1 MATGAA
7 PKRIVIVESPTKAS
21 TIARFLDDSYTV
33 ESSRGHVR
41 DLPTKASEIPKA
53 YRSESWARLGIDVD
67 NDFKPLYVLNS
78 DKRDSVRALKKLVA
92 TADELYLATDED
104 REGEAIAWH
113 LLEVLSPPSRV
124 TVRRLV
130 FHEITPDA
138 IRAALANPRDVDRRL
153 VDAQEARRLLDRLY
167 GYEVSPVLWKKVA
180 PRLSAGRVQ
189 SVATR
194 IVVERERERMAFVAA
209 GYWSLD
215 VTAATAAGESF
226 TMAATAVNGARLA
239 TGRDFGADGQPV
251 TSGVLVLEEAMAQ
264 RLAADL
270 DGADAE
276 VVSVASKPY
285 RRRPAPPFIT
295 STLQQEA
302 GRRLGLS
309 ASAVMRV
316 AQSLYEQGFIT
327 YMRTDSVTLADV
339 ALKAARSEVARRY
352 GKEFLTP
359 GPRRYAGKVRNAQE
373 AHEAIRPAGERFA
386 PPESLRARLSPTEA
400 RLYELIW
407 RRTLA
412 SQMTDTTG
420 ETVTIEA
427 MATSVGGAEVAL
439 TASGTVIAHEGFRR
453 AWDPLPTS
461 SAADAPA
468 ADAADASDTDASAA
482 ADASHISGGEGT
494 TGTDGADDRPAA
506 RRGDEGQRRLPR
518 VAEGDSLALSAPTI
532 ESHRTKPPARF
543 TEATLIRRLEE
554 LGVGRP
560 STYATIMTTIADRG
574 YVRKKGT
581 ALVPTF
587 TAFSV
592 VSLLEGHF
600 GDYVDYAFTA
610 RMEEDLDDIARG
622 RQESLPWLSLFYF
635 GTGEHPGLKTRVSD
649 RLDEIDVRAVN
660 SVAIGVHPDGR
671 PIQARLGRFGP
682 YVSCGDQRAQLPE
695 EVSPDEVT
703 VDLALELLARPA
715 TGRALGTHPDSGL
728 PVSVR
733 EGRYG
738 PYVQLGPPPS
748 DPDAKAQKS
757 ASLLASMN
765 PEEVT
770 LEDALRLLTLPRTVG
785 ADPDDGVEI
794 TTQTGR
800 FGPYLRK
807 GSETR
812 SLESEEQIFTIDL
825 DECLALLAQPRR
837 GRGRREPKAP
847 LRELGPDPETGR
859 SLVILDGRWGPYV
872 SDGETNASLRA
883 GDSPEELTSQR
894 ASDLLA
900 ARREAPPRGAPTGGS
915 GRRKKPSA
923 RDG

>member
-1 MATGAA
+1 MANAAA
-7 PKRIVIVESPTKAS
+7 PKRVVIVESPTKAK

-41 DLPTKASEIPKA
+41 DLPNKASEIPKA
-53 YRSESWARLGIDVD
+53 YSGEPWARLGIDVD
-67 NDFKPLYVLNS
+67 NDFKPLYVLNGA
-78 DKRDSVRALKKLVA
+78 KRDTVRDLKKLVA
-92 TADELYLATDED
+92 GADELYLATDED

-113 LLEVLSPPSRV
+113 LLEVLSPPSKV
-124 TVRRLV
+124 TVQRLV

-138 IRAALANPRDVDRRL
+138 IRAALASPRDVDRRL

-194 IVVERERERMAFVAA
+194 IVVQRERERMAFVSA
-209 GYWSLD
+209 GYWSLEA
-215 VTAATAAGESF
+215 TASTAAGESF
-226 TMAATAVNGARLA
+226 VMAASAIDGARLA
-239 TGRDFGADGQPV
+239 TGRDFGADGKPS
-251 TSGVLVLEEAMAQ
+251 TPGVVVLDEAGAR

-270 DGADAE
+270 DGSTAE
-276 VVSVASKPY
+276 VASVVSKPY

-302 GRRLGLS
+302 GRRLRLS
-309 ASAVMRV
+309 ASAVMQV

-339 ALKAARSEVARRY
+339 ALKAARAEAARRY
-352 GKEFLTP
+352 GDEFVP
-359 GPRRYAGKVRNAQE
+359 AAPRRYAGKVRNAQE
-373 AHEAIRPAGERFA
+373 AHEAIRPAGDTFA
-386 PPESLRARLSPTEA
+386 APESLGPRLSPMESK
-400 RLYELIW
+400 LYELIW
-407 RRTLA
+407 RRTVA

-427 MATSVGGAEVAL
+427 LAPGTGDTEVTL

-453 AWDPLPTS
+453 AWDPLP
-461 SAADAPA
+461 APGSGA
-468 ADAADASDTDASAA
+468 SNGSGGSGDAAGAERARD
-482 ADASHISGGEGT
+482 GG
-494 TGTDGADDRPAA
+494 
-506 RRGDEGQRRLPR
+506 EGQRRLPQ
-518 VAEGDSLALSAPTI
+518 VTEGDSLALSAAEV
-532 ESHRTKPPARF
+532 ESHRTQPPARF

-560 STYATIMTTIADRG
+560 STYATIMTTITDRG

-610 RMEEDLDDIARG
+610 RMEDDLDDIARG
-622 RQESLPWLSLFYF
+622 RQESLPWLSEFYF
-635 GTGEHPGLKTRVSD
+635 GAGERPGLKTRVSD

-660 SVAIGVHPDGR
+660 AVAIGAHPDGR
-671 PIQARLGRFGP
+671 PIEARLGRFGP
-682 YVSCGDQRAQLPE
+682 YVTCGDQRAQLPDD
-695 EVSPDEVT
+695 VSPDEVT
-703 VDLALELLARPA
+703 VDLALELLARPT
-715 TGRALGTHPDSGL
+715 TGRELGTDPDSGL
-728 PVSVR
+728 PVTAR

-748 DPDAKAQKS
+748 EPDAKATKS
-757 ASLLASMN
+757 ASLLSSMN
-765 PEEVT
+765 LEELT
-770 LEDALRLLTLPRTVG
+770 LEDALRVLTLPRTVG
-785 ADPDDGVEI
+785 ADPTDGVEI

-800 FGPYLRK
+800 FGPYLKK

-812 SLESEEQIFTIDL
+812 SLETEEQIFTISL
-825 DECLALLAQPRR
+825 EECLALLAKPRARR
-837 GRGRREPKAP
+837 GRETKAP
-847 LRELGPDPETGR
+847 LRDLGPDPVTGR
-859 SLVILDGRWGPYV
+859 ALVIKDGRWGPYV
-872 SDGETNASLRA
+872 TDGRTNASLRG
-883 GDSPEELTSQR
+883 GDTPETLTPQR
-894 ASDLLA
+894 GSDLLA
-900 ARREAPPRGAPTGGS
+900 ARRDAPPPATRKGGS
-915 GRRKKPSA
+915 GGSRRRK
-923 RDG
+923 G

>member
-1 MATGAA
+1 MATAAA
-7 PKRIVIVESPTKAS
+7 PKRIVIVESPTKAT
-21 TIARFLDDSYTV
+21 TIARFLDDSFTV
-33 ESSRGHVR
+33 ESSRGHIR

-53 YRSESWARLGIDVD
+53 YQAEPWARLGIDVD

-78 DKRDSVRALKKLVA
+78 AKRDTVRELKKLVA

-113 LLEVLSPPSRV
+113 LLEVLSPPPRV

-194 IVVERERERMAFVAA
+194 ITVERERERMAFVPA

-215 VTAATAAGESF
+215 VTAATGAGESF
-226 TMAATAVNGARLA
+226 AMAATAVDGARLA
-239 TGRDFGADGQPV
+239 TGRDFGADGKPS
-251 TSGVLVLEEAMAQ
+251 TAGVLVLDEATAQ
-264 RLAADL
+264 RLASDL
-270 DGADAE
+270 DGVDAE

-302 GRRLGLS
+302 GRRLRLS
-309 ASAVMRV
+309 ASAVMQV

-339 ALKAARSEVARRY
+339 ALEAARAEVARCY
-352 GKEFLTP
+352 GEEFLP
-359 GPRRYAGKVRNAQE
+359 AGPRRYASKVRNAQE
-373 AHEAIRPAGERFA
+373 AHEAIRPAGDRFA

-400 RLYELIW
+400 KLYELIW

-412 SQMTDTTG
+412 SQMTDATG

-427 MATSVGGAEVAL
+427 LTPDEGGAEVTLA
-439 TASGTVIAHEGFRR
+439 ASGTVIAHEGFRR
-453 AWDPLPTS
+453 AWDQVPAS
-461 SAADAPA
+461 GSAANG
-468 ADAADASDTDASAA
+468 S
-482 ADASHISGGEGT
+482 
-494 TGTDGADDRPAA
+494 DDRGAA
-506 RRGDEGQRRLPR
+506 RNGGDTQRRLPQ
-518 VAEGDSLALSAPTI
+518 VAEGDSLALSAPEV
-532 ESHRTKPPARF
+532 ESHRTQPPARF

-560 STYATIMTTIADRG
+560 STYATIMTTITDRG
-574 YVRKKGT
+574 YIRKKGT

-635 GTGEHPGLKTRVSD
+635 GSGERPGLKTRVSD

-660 SVAIGVHPDGR
+660 AVAIGVHPDGR
-671 PIQARLGRFGP
+671 LIEARLGRFGP
-682 YVSCGDQRAQLPE
+682 YVTCGDQRAQLPE
-695 EVSPDEVT
+695 DVSPDEVT
-703 VDLALELLARPA
+703 VDLALELLARPT
-715 TGRALGTHPDSGL
+715 TGRELGTEPDSGL
-728 PVSVR
+728 PVTAR

-738 PYVQLGPPPS
+738 PYVQLGPPPT
-748 DPDAKAQKS
+748 DPDAKAEKS
-757 ASLLASMN
+757 VSLLESMSL
-765 PEEVT
+765 EEVT

-785 ADPDDGVEI
+785 ADPADGLEI
-794 TTQTGR
+794 TTQAGR
-800 FGPYLRK
+800 FGPYLKK

-812 SLESEEQIFTIDL
+812 SLETEEQIFTISL
-825 DECLALLAQPRR
+825 DECLTLLAQPRR
-837 GRGRREPKAP
+837 GRGREPKAP
-847 LRELGPDPETGR
+847 LRDLGPDPVTGR
-859 SLVILDGRWGPYV
+859 ALVIRDGRWGPYV
-872 SDGETNASLRA
+872 SDGKDNASLRA
-883 GDSPEELTSQR
+883 GDTPEALTPQR

-900 ARREAPPRGAPTGGS
+900 ARREAPPRGTRKGGS
-915 GRRKKPSA
+915 GGSRRRKGSSA

>member
-1 MATGAA
+1 
-7 PKRIVIVESPTKAS
+7 
-21 TIARFLDDSYTV
+21 
-33 ESSRGHVR
+33 
-41 DLPTKASEIPKA
+41 
-53 YRSESWARLGIDVD
+53 
-67 NDFKPLYVLNS
+67 
-78 DKRDSVRALKKLVA
+78 
-92 TADELYLATDED
+92 ELYLATDED

-113 LLEVLSPPSRV
+113 LLEVLSPPPKV

-138 IRAALANPRDVDRRL
+138 IRAALANPREVDRRL

-194 IVVERERERMAFVAA
+194 IVVERERERMAFVPA
-209 GYWSLD
+209 GYWSLE
-215 VTAATAAGESF
+215 VTAAATAGESF
-226 TMAATAVNGARLA
+226 VMAATAVDGARLA
-239 TGRDFGADGQPV
+239 TGRDFGADGKP
-251 TSGVLVLEEAMAQ
+251 TTPGVVVLDEARAR

-270 DGADAE
+270 DTQDAE

-302 GRRLGLS
+302 GRRLRLS
-309 ASAVMRV
+309 ASAVMQV

-339 ALKAARSEVARRY
+339 ALKAARADVARCY
-352 GKEFLTP
+352 GEEFLP
-359 GPRRYAGKVRNAQE
+359 RDPRRYASKVRNAQE
-373 AHEAIRPAGERFA
+373 AHEAIRPAGDTFA
-386 PPESLRARLSPTEA
+386 SPESLRARLSPTEA
-400 RLYELIW
+400 KLYELIW

-427 MATSVGGAEVAL
+427 LAPSAGGAEVTLA
-439 TASGTVIAHEGFRR
+439 ASGTVILHEGFRR
-453 AWDPLPTS
+453 AWDPVAAS
-461 SAADAPA
+461 GSANGSDGRGGARTGDDA
-468 ADAADASDTDASAA
+468 
-482 ADASHISGGEGT
+482 
-494 TGTDGADDRPAA
+494 
-506 RRGDEGQRRLPR
+506 QRRLPQ
-518 VAEGDSLALSAPTI
+518 VAEGDSLALSAPEV
-532 ESHRTKPPARF
+532 ESHQTQPPARF

-622 RQESLPWLSLFYF
+622 RQESQPWLSTFYF
-635 GTGEHPGLKTRVSD
+635 GSGKRPGLKTRVSD

-660 SVAIGVHPDGR
+660 TVAIGTHPDGR
-671 PIQARLGRFGP
+671 PIEARLGRFGP
-682 YVSCGDQRAQLPE
+682 YVTCGDQRAQLPE
-695 EVSPDEVT
+695 DVSPDEVT
-703 VDLALELLARPA
+703 VDLALELLARPT
-715 TGRALGTHPDSGL
+715 TGRALGNDPDSGL
-728 PVSVR
+728 PVTAR
-733 EGRYG
+733 DGRYG
-738 PYVQLGPPPS
+738 PYVQLGPPPT
-748 DPDAKAQKS
+748 DPDAKAEKS
-757 ASLLASMN
+757 VSLLSSMSL
-765 PEEVT
+765 EEVT

-785 ADPDDGVEI
+785 ADPADGVEI

-800 FGPYLRK
+800 FGPYLKK
-807 GSETR
+807 GPETR
-812 SLESEEQIFTIDL
+812 SLESEEQIFTIGL
-825 DECLALLAQPRR
+825 DECLTLLAQPRR
-837 GRGRREPKAP
+837 RRGGEPKPP
-847 LRELGPDPETGR
+847 LRDLGPDPVTGR
-859 SLVILDGRWGPYV
+859 ALVIRDGRWGPYV

-883 GDSPEELTSQR
+883 GDTPEALTPQR

-900 ARREAPPRGAPTGGS
+900 ARREAPPRTARKGGS
-915 GRRKKPSA
+915 GGSRRRKGSSA

>member
-1 MATGAA
+1 MAGAVSS
-7 PKRIVIVESPTKAS
+7 KRVVIVESPTKAT

-53 YRSESWARLGIDVD
+53 YRAEPWARLGIDVD
-67 NDFKPLYVLNS
+67 NDFKPLYVLS
-78 DKRDSVRALKKLVA
+78 SAKRDAVRELKKLVA
-92 TADELYLATDED
+92 SADELYLATDED

-194 IVVERERERMAFVAA
+194 IVVERERERMAFVPA
-209 GYWSLD
+209 GYWSLN
-215 VTAATAAGESF
+215 VTAATDAGESF
-226 TMAATAVNGARLA
+226 VMAATSVDGARLA
-239 TGRDFGADGQPV
+239 SGRDFGADGKPA
-251 TSGVLVLEEAMAQ
+251 TPGVLVLDEAMAQ

-270 DGADAE
+270 DGVDAE

-302 GRRLGLS
+302 GRRLRLS

-339 ALKAARSEVARRY
+339 ALKAARAEVARCY
-352 GKEFLTP
+352 GEEFLP
-359 GPRRYAGKVRNAQE
+359 SGPRRYAGKVRNAQE

-386 PPESLRARLSPTEA
+386 PPESLRDRLSPTEA
-400 RLYELIW
+400 KLYELIW

-427 MATSVGGAEVAL
+427 LAPSAGGAEVTLA
-439 TASGTVIAHEGFRR
+439 ASGTVIAHEGFRR
-453 AWDPLPTS
+453 AWDPVPS
-461 SAADAPA
+461 SGSAANGSDGTGERGAAP
-468 ADAADASDTDASAA
+468 
-482 ADASHISGGEGT
+482 GGG
-494 TGTDGADDRPAA
+494 
-506 RRGDEGQRRLPR
+506 EGQRRLPQ
-518 VAEGDSLALSAPTI
+518 VGEGDSLALSAPEV
-532 ESHRTKPPARF
+532 ESHRTQPPARF

-560 STYATIMTTIADRG
+560 STYATIMTTITDRG
-574 YVRKKGT
+574 YVRRKGT
-581 ALVPTF
+581 ALIPTF

-635 GTGEHPGLKTRVSD
+635 GTGERPGLKTRVSD

-660 SVAIGVHPDGR
+660 TVAIGVHPDGR
-671 PIQARLGRFGP
+671 PIEARLGRFGP
-682 YVSCGDQRAQLPE
+682 YVTCGDQRAQLPE
-695 EVSPDEVT
+695 DVSPDEVT

-715 TGRALGTHPDSGL
+715 TGRALGTDPDSGL
-728 PVSVR
+728 PVTAR

-738 PYVQLGPPPS
+738 PYVQLGPPPAE
-748 DPDAKAQKS
+748 PDAKAEKLV
-757 ASLLASMN
+757 SLFSSMN
-765 PEEVT
+765 LEEVT
-770 LEDALRLLTLPRTVG
+770 LDDALRLLTLPRTVG
-785 ADPDDGVEI
+785 ADPADGVEI
-794 TTQTGR
+794 TTQVGR
-800 FGPYLRK
+800 FGPYLKK

-812 SLESEEQIFTIDL
+812 SLETEEQIFTISL
-825 DECLALLAQPRR
+825 DECLTLLAQPRR
-837 GRGRREPKAP
+837 GRGREPKAP
-847 LRELGPDPETGR
+847 LRDLGPDPVTGR
-859 SLVILDGRWGPYV
+859 ALVILDGRWGPYV
-872 SDGETNASLRA
+872 TDGETNASLRA
-883 GDSPEELTSQR
+883 GDVPETLTPQR

-900 ARREAPPRGAPTGGS
+900 ARREAPPRPAPRGGS
-915 GRRKKPSA
+915 GGSRRRKGSSA

>member
-1 MATGAA
+1 MASAA
-7 PKRIVIVESPTKAS
+7 SPKRVVIVESPTKAT

-41 DLPTKASEIPKA
+41 DLPTKAAEIPKA
-53 YRSESWARLGIDVD
+53 YRGEPWARLGIDVE
-67 NDFKPLYVLNS
+67 NGFKPLYVLNS
-78 DKRDSVRALKKLVA
+78 AKRDTVRALKKLVA

-113 LLEVLSPPSRV
+113 LLEVLSPPPQV

-138 IRAALANPRDVDRRL
+138 IRAALANPREVDRRL

-194 IVVERERERMAFVAA
+194 IVVERERERMAFVPA
-209 GYWSLD
+209 GYWSLE
-215 VTAATAAGESF
+215 VTAATGAGDSF
-226 TMAATAVNGARLA
+226 VMAASAIDGRRLA
-239 TGRDFGADGQPV
+239 TGRDFGADGKLA
-251 TSGVLVLEEAMAQ
+251 TDGVVVLDETGAR
-264 RLAADL
+264 RLAEDL
-270 DGADAE
+270 DGANAE
-276 VVSVASKPY
+276 VTSVASKPY
-285 RRRPAPPFIT
+285 RRRPAAPFIT

-302 GRRLGLS
+302 GRRLRLS
-309 ASAVMRV
+309 ASGVMQV

-327 YMRTDSVTLADV
+327 YMRTDSVTLSDV
-339 ALKAARSEVARRY
+339 ALKAARAEVARRY
-352 GKEFLTP
+352 GDDFLP
-359 GPRRYAGKVRNAQE
+359 EGPRRYASKVRNAQE
-373 AHEAIRPAGERFA
+373 AHEAIRPAGDTFA
-386 PPESLRARLSPTEA
+386 SPESLRPRLSETEA

-407 RRTLA
+407 RRTVA

-427 MATSVGGAEVAL
+427 LAPTAGDSEATLA
-439 TASGTVIAHEGFRR
+439 ASGTVIAHEGFRR
-453 AWDPLPTS
+453 AWDPLSPTG
-461 SAADAPA
+461 SAGNG
-468 ADAADASDTDASAA
+468 
-482 ADASHISGGEGT
+482 SGNGRE
-494 TGTDGADDRPAA
+494 D
-506 RRGDEGQRRLPR
+506 QRRLPQ
-518 VAEGDSLALSAPTI
+518 VAEGDGLALSAPQV
-532 ESHRTKPPARF
+532 ESHQTQPPARF

-560 STYATIMTTIADRG
+560 STYATIMTTINDRG

-610 RMEEDLDDIARG
+610 RMEDDLDDIARG

-635 GTGEHPGLKTRVSD
+635 GGGEHAGLKTRVSE

-660 SVAIGVHPDGR
+660 SVAIGTHPDGR
-671 PIQARLGRFGP
+671 SVEARLGRFGP
-682 YVSCGDQRAQLPE
+682 YVTCGDQRAQLPE
-695 EVSPDEVT
+695 DVSPDEVT
-703 VDLALELLARPA
+703 LDLALELLARPS
-715 TGRALGTHPDSGL
+715 TGRELGTDPESGL
-728 PVSVR
+728 PVMAR
-733 EGRYG
+733 QGRYG
-738 PYVQLGPPPS
+738 PYVQLGPPPT
-748 DPDAKAQKS
+748 DPDAKADKS
-757 ASLLASMN
+757 VSLLSSMSL
-765 PEEVT
+765 EEIT

-785 ADPDDGVEI
+785 TDPADGAAI
-794 TTQTGR
+794 TTQAGR
-800 FGPYLRK
+800 FGPYLKK

-812 SLESEEQIFTIDL
+812 SLETEEQIFTVSL
-825 DECLALLAQPRR
+825 EECLALLAQPRR
-837 GRGRREPKAP
+837 GRGREPKAS
-847 LRELGPDPETGR
+847 LRDLGPDPVTGR
-859 SLVILDGRWGPYV
+859 ELVIRDGRYGPYV
-872 SDGETNASLRA
+872 SDGQTNASLRA
-883 GDSPEELTSQR
+883 GDTPEALTPQR

-900 ARREAPPRGAPTGGS
+900 ARRDAPPRQARKGGS
-915 GRRKKPSA
+915 GGSRRRKGSSA

>member
-1 MATGAA
+1 MATADA
-7 PKRIVIVESPTKAS
+7 PKRVVIVESPTKAT

-33 ESSRGHVR
+33 ESSRGHIR
-41 DLPTKASEIPKA
+41 DLPNKASEIPKA
-53 YRSESWARLGIDVD
+53 YQAEPWARLGIDVE
-67 NDFKPLYVLNS
+67 NDFKPLYVLTS
-78 DKRDSVRALKKLVA
+78 GKKKAVDSLRRLVA

-113 LLEVLSPPSRV
+113 LLEVLSPPPQV

-194 IVVERERERMAFVAA
+194 IVVERERERMAFVPA

-226 TMAATAVNGARLA
+226 TMAATAVGGARLA
-239 TGRDFGADGQPV
+239 TGRDFGADGRP
-251 TSGVLVLEEAMAQ
+251 SAPGVVVLDEAAAQ

-276 VVSVASKPY
+276 VASVASKPY

-302 GRRLGLS
+302 GRRLRLS
-309 ASAVMRV
+309 ASAVMQV

-339 ALKAARSEVARRY
+339 ALKAARAEVARCY
-352 GKEFLTP
+352 GEEFLP
-359 GPRRYAGKVRNAQE
+359 SAPRHYASKVRNAQE
-373 AHEAIRPAGERFA
+373 AHEAIRPAGDTFA
-386 PPESLRARLSPTEA
+386 PPESLRARLSPSEA
-400 RLYELIW
+400 KLYELIW

-427 MATSVGGAEVAL
+427 LAASSGGAEVTLA
-439 TASGTVIAHEGFRR
+439 ASGTVIAHEGFRR
-453 AWDPLPTS
+453 AWDPVPAPG
-461 SAADAPA
+461 SAANG
-468 ADAADASDTDASAA
+468 SDG
-482 ADASHISGGEGT
+482 SGGR
-494 TGTDGADDRPAA
+494 GAAP
-506 RRGDEGQRRLPR
+506 GGGEGQRRLPQ
-518 VAEGDSLALSAPTI
+518 VAEGDPLALSAPEV
-532 ESHRTKPPARF
+532 ESHRTQPPARF

-560 STYATIMTTIADRG
+560 STYASIMTTIADRG

-581 ALVPTF
+581 ALIPTF

-635 GTGEHPGLKTRVSD
+635 GTGERPGLKTRVSD

-660 SVAIGVHPDGR
+660 AVAIGADPDGR
-671 PIQARLGRFGP
+671 PIEARLGRFGP
-682 YVSCGDQRAQLPE
+682 YVTCGDRRAQLPE
-695 EVSPDEVT
+695 DVSPDEVT
-703 VDLALELLARPA
+703 VDLALELLARPT
-715 TGRALGTHPDSGL
+715 TGRELGADPDSGL
-728 PVSVR
+728 PVTAR
-733 EGRYG
+733 DGRYG
-738 PYVQLGPPPS
+738 PYVQLGPPPT
-748 DPDAKAQKS
+748 DPDAKAEKS
-757 ASLLASMN
+757 VSLLSSMSL
-765 PEEVT
+765 EEVT
-770 LEDALRLLTLPRTVG
+770 LDDALRLLTLPRTVG
-785 ADPDDGVEI
+785 ADPADGVEI

-800 FGPYLRK
+800 FGPYLKK

-812 SLESEEQIFTIDL
+812 SLETEEQIFTIGL

-837 GRGRREPKAP
+837 GRGREPKAP
-847 LRELGPDPETGR
+847 LRDLGPDPVTGR
-859 SLVILDGRWGPYV
+859 ALVVRDGRWGPYV

-883 GDSPEELTSQR
+883 GDTPEALTPQR

-900 ARREAPPRGAPTGGS
+900 ARREAPPRATRKGGS
-915 GRRKKPSA
+915 GGSRRRKGPST

>member
-1 MATGAA
+1 MATAAA
-7 PKRIVIVESPTKAS
+7 PKRIVIVESPTKAT
-21 TIARFLDDSYTV
+21 TIARFLDDSFTV
-33 ESSRGHVR
+33 ESSRGHIR

-53 YRSESWARLGIDVD
+53 YQAEPWARLGIDVD

-78 DKRDSVRALKKLVA
+78 AKRDTVRELKKLVA

-113 LLEVLSPPSRV
+113 LLEVLSPPPRV
-124 TVRRLV
+124 TVHRLV

-194 IVVERERERMAFVAA
+194 ITVERERERMAFVPA

-215 VTAATAAGESF
+215 VTAATGAGESF
-226 TMAATAVNGARLA
+226 VMAATAVDGARLA
-239 TGRDFGADGQPV
+239 TGRDFGADGEP
-251 TSGVLVLEEAMAQ
+251 TTAGVLVLDEATAQ
-264 RLAADL
+264 RLASDL
-270 DGADAE
+270 DGVDAE

-302 GRRLGLS
+302 GRRLRLS
-309 ASAVMRV
+309 ASAVMQV

-327 YMRTDSVTLADV
+327 YMRTDSVTLSDV
-339 ALKAARSEVARRY
+339 ALKAARAEVARRY
-352 GKEFLTP
+352 GEKFLP
-359 GPRRYAGKVRNAQE
+359 AGPRRYASKVRNAQE
-373 AHEAIRPAGERFA
+373 AHEAIRPAGDTFA
-386 PPESLRARLSPTEA
+386 SPESLRSRLSETEA
-400 RLYELIW
+400 KLYELIW

-427 MATSVGGAEVAL
+427 LARAAGGTGDSQVTLA
-439 TASGTVIAHEGFRR
+439 ASGTVIAHEGFRR
-453 AWDPLPTS
+453 AWDPL
-461 SAADAPA
+461 SAPD
-468 ADAADASDTDASAA
+468 SAGNG
-482 ADASHISGGEGT
+482 SGNGG
-494 TGTDGADDRPAA
+494 
-506 RRGDEGQRRLPR
+506 EGQRRLPQ
-518 VAEGDSLALSAPTI
+518 VAEGDGLALSAPEI
-532 ESHRTKPPARF
+532 ESHQTQPPARF
-543 TEATLIRRLEE
+543 TEATLVRRLEE

-560 STYATIMTTIADRG
+560 STYATIMTTINDRG

-581 ALVPTF
+581 ALIPTF

-635 GTGEHPGLKTRVSD
+635 GSGERPGLKSRVSD

-660 SVAIGVHPDGR
+660 AVAIGVHPDGQL
-671 PIQARLGRFGP
+671 IEARLGRFGP
-682 YVSCGDQRAQLPE
+682 YVTCGDQRAQLPE
-695 EVSPDEVT
+695 DVSPDEVT
-703 VDLALELLARPA
+703 VDLALELLARPT
-715 TGRALGTHPDSGL
+715 TGRVLGAEPDSGL
-728 PVSVR
+728 PVTAR

-738 PYVQLGPPPS
+738 PYVQLGPPPT
-748 DPDAKAQKS
+748 DPDAKAEKS
-757 ASLLASMN
+757 VSLLDSMSL
-765 PEEVT
+765 EEVT

-785 ADPDDGVEI
+785 ADPADGVEI
-794 TTQTGR
+794 TTQSGR
-800 FGPYLRK
+800 FGPYLKK

-812 SLESEEQIFTIDL
+812 SLETEEQIFTISL
-825 DECLALLAQPRR
+825 EECLTLLAQPRR
-837 GRGRREPKAP
+837 GRGREPKAP
-847 LRELGPDPETGR
+847 LRDLGPDPVTGR
-859 SLVILDGRWGPYV
+859 ALVIRDGRWGPYV
-872 SDGETNASLRA
+872 SDGKDNASLRA
-883 GDSPEELTSQR
+883 GDTPEALTPQR

-900 ARREAPPRGAPTGGS
+900 ARREAPPRGTRKGGS
-915 GRRKKPSA
+915 GGSRRRKGSSA

>member
-1 MATGAA
+1 MATAAA
-7 PKRIVIVESPTKAS
+7 PKRVVIVESPTKAT
-21 TIARFLDDSYTV
+21 TIARFLDDSYAV
-33 ESSRGHVR
+33 ESSRGHIR
-41 DLPTKASEIPKA
+41 DLPNKASEIPKA
-53 YRSESWARLGIDVD
+53 YQAEPWARLGIDVD

-78 DKRDSVRALKKLVA
+78 AKRDTVRELKRLVA

-113 LLEVLSPPSRV
+113 LLEVLSPPPRV

-194 IVVERERERMAFVAA
+194 IVVERERERMAFVPA

-215 VTAATAAGESF
+215 VTAARGAGESF
-226 TMAATAVNGARLA
+226 GMAAVAVDGARLA
-239 TGRDFGADGQPV
+239 TGRDFGADGKPA
-251 TSGVLVLEEAMAQ
+251 TDGVLVLDEATAR
-264 RLAADL
+264 RLASDL
-270 DGADAE
+270 DGVDAD

-302 GRRLGLS
+302 GRRLRLS
-309 ASAVMRV
+309 ASAVMQV

-339 ALKAARSEVARRY
+339 ALKAARAEVARCY
-352 GKEFLTP
+352 GKEFLP
-359 GPRRYAGKVRNAQE
+359 SDPRRYASKVRNAQE
-373 AHEAIRPAGERFA
+373 AHEAIRPAGDTFA
-386 PPESLRARLSPTEA
+386 PPESLRSRLSETEA
-400 RLYELIW
+400 KLYELIW

-427 MATSVGGAEVAL
+427 LAASAGGADVTLA
-439 TASGTVIAHEGFRR
+439 ASGTVIAHEGFRR
-453 AWDPLPTS
+453 AWDPLPAPG
-461 SAADAPA
+461 SAADGSGDRGAAP
-468 ADAADASDTDASAA
+468 
-482 ADASHISGGEGT
+482 GGG
-494 TGTDGADDRPAA
+494 
-506 RRGDEGQRRLPR
+506 EGQRRLPQ
-518 VAEGDSLALSAPTI
+518 VAEGESLALSGPEV
-532 ESHRTKPPARF
+532 ESHQTQPPARF

-560 STYATIMTTIADRG
+560 STYATIMTTITDRG
-574 YVRKKGT
+574 YVRRKGT

-635 GTGEHPGLKTRVSD
+635 GTGERPGLKTRVSD

-660 SVAIGVHPDGR
+660 AVTIGVHPDGR
-671 PIQARLGRFGP
+671 LIEARLGRFGP
-682 YVSCGDQRAQLPE
+682 YLTCGDERAQLPE
-695 EVSPDEVT
+695 DVSPDEVT
-703 VDLALELLARPA
+703 VELALELLARPS
-715 TGRALGTHPDSGL
+715 TGRVLGAHPESGL
-728 PVSVR
+728 PVTAR

-738 PYVQLGPPPS
+738 PYVQLGPPPT
-748 DPDAKAQKS
+748 DPDAKAEKS
-757 ASLLASMN
+757 VSLLDSMN
-765 PEEVT
+765 LEEVT

-785 ADPDDGVEI
+785 ADPADGVEV

-800 FGPYLRK
+800 FGPYLKK

-812 SLESEEQIFTIDL
+812 SLETEEQIFTISL

-837 GRGRREPKAP
+837 GRGREPKAP
-847 LRELGPDPETGR
+847 LRDLGPDPVTGR
-859 SLVILDGRWGPYV
+859 ALVIRDGRWGPYV

-883 GDSPEELTSQR
+883 GDTPEALTPQR

-900 ARREAPPRGAPTGGS
+900 ARREAPPRQARKGGS
-915 GRRKKPSA
+915 GGSRRRKGSSA